1 MDACCTVRD
10 DRETAEPV
18 TAVEAAAP
26 RRRRWREFGARGLLA
41 GLLLAALAL
50 WIGMVL

>member
-1 MDACCTVRD
+1 MEACCTVRD
-10 DRETAEPV
+10 DRDAAETV
-18 TAVEAAAP
+18 TQAAPP

-41 GLLLAALAL
+41 GLLLGALAL